1 MYTSSPN
8 KRAFA
13 VTAIVWGGFG
23 ALLGRRGSALAR
35 FAIGSLVLEQ
45 LKGVRLE
52 EALIDLF
59 KKNNSVNQLKP
70 HLGRE
75 TPRFPWGR

>member
-35 FAIGSLVLEQ
+35 FAIGSLGLAETGLGFQ
-45 LKGVRLE
+45 LIT
-52 EALIDLF
+52 EAR
-59 KKNNSVNQLKP
+59 NSIKVIIEPQ
-70 HLGRE
+70 R
-75 TPRFPWGR
+75 